1 MSVDRK
7 NLESQVHCPILARA
21 QDTVEE
27 HQMFANALGE
37 SRGSKEVLLA
47 HEAVIIYRKELTII
61 MRLSEKFNLS

>member
-1 MSVDRK
+1 
-7 NLESQVHCPILARA
+7 
-21 QDTVEE
+21 
-27 HQMFANALGE
+27 MFANALGE